1 MLLKIIKH
9 TPPWVFI
16 LFFALL
22 IMGYMQSKDR
32 VIRRGKIII
41 LPIAM
46 IGLSLYGVVSAF
58 GIKQPASLISWV
70 AGMSIAGFL
79 SVKLPSPLGVSYS
92 TKDLSFSVPGSW
104 LPLYFLITHITQPL
118 LVVAEVRA

>member
-1 MLLKIIKH
+1 
-9 TPPWVFI
+9 
-16 LFFALL
+16 
-22 IMGYMQSKDR
+22 MGYMQSKDR